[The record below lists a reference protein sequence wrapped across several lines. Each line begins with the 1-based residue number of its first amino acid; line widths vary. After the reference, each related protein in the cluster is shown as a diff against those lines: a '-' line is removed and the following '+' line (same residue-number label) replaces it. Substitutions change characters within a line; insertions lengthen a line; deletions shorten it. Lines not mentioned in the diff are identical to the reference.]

1 MYMDIFGQ
9 GYNGSQLWDV
19 VFAVQAILATD
30 LVDEYGSVLKKAHDF
45 IKNSQV
51 WYSVYSFI
59 LFFSFISLKITKY
72 DQLTLDLVFNE

>member
-30 LVDEYGSVLKKAHDF
+30 HVDEYGSVLKKAHDF

-72 DQLTLDLVFNE
+72 DQLTLDLIFNE

>member
-1 MYMDIFGQ
+1 MDIFEQ

-30 LVDEYGSVLKKAHDF
+30 LVDEYGSVLKKAHNF

-51 WYSVYSFI
+51 WYTVFI
-59 LFFSFISLKITKY
+59 YIFSLFLNQFENYEIYMI
-72 DQLTLDLVFNE
+72 N